1 MSTLKTA
8 RQRRSSKLSNSTC
21 RAIAKRRRMF
31 HKALEW
37 TIPILW
43 FLWLAYWLIEARN
56 TAPTQKSESLLTG
69 VLYRGATIIAIL
81 LIFGLKRPWAQI
93 WPVSVPLLCIAVILM
108 LCGFSFAIWARR
120 HIGRYWSARVT
131 LKEGHQLVES
141 GPYSLVRHPI
151 YSGLLLSMAATVMTI
166 GTLQSVCGYA
176 LLVGALIFKL
186 AAEERLLAANLG
198 QAYQDYQKRVRA
210 LIPGVI

>member
-1 MSTLKTA
+1 
-8 RQRRSSKLSNSTC
+8 
-21 RAIAKRRRMF
+21 MF

-43 FLWLAYWLIEARN
+43 LLWLAYWLIEARN
-56 TAPTQKSESLLTG
+56 TAPTQKSESLLTA
-69 VLYRGATIIAIL
+69 VLYRGPTIIGIL
-81 LIFGLKRPWAQI
+81 LIFGLKRPWARL

-131 LKEGHQLVES
+131 LKEGHHLIES
-141 GPYSLVRHPI
+141 GPYGLVRHPI

-166 GTLQSVCGYA
+166 GTLQSLCGYA

>member
-1 MSTLKTA
+1 
-8 RQRRSSKLSNSTC
+8 
-21 RAIAKRRRMF
+21 MF

-37 TIPILW
+37 AIPILW
-43 FLWLAYWLIEARN
+43 LLWLVYWLIEARN

-81 LIFGLKRPWAQI
+81 LIFGLKRPWARL
-93 WPVSVPLLCIAVILM
+93 WPVSVSLLCIAVMLM
-108 LCGFSFAIWARR
+108 ICGFSFAIWARR
-120 HIGRYWSARVT
+120 HLGRYWSARVT
-131 LKEGHQLVES
+131 LKEGHQLIES
-141 GPYSLVRHPI
+141 GPYDLVRHPI

-198 QAYQDYQKRVRA
+198 QAYQDYRKRVKA